1 MTSGRWLKSWI
12 CSVVSASSLW
22 SQISIGSVIPLSGN
36 GSSHP
41 QTMKVL
47 TGLDNA
53 GGVFHNVWNAKW
65 WSLLLLALSCFGTK
79 GVKNEKIR
87 WSQIW
92 LFLSIG
98 AALFFLNW
106 WMVSAGLLLLYII
119 TSVAGYVCLLL
130 AGVWMSRLLK
140 TT

>member
-1 MTSGRWLKSWI
+1 M
-12 CSVVSASSLW
+12 VVFAPAC
-22 SQISIGSVIPLSGN
+22 PL
-36 GSSHP
+36 
-41 QTMKVL
+41 VL
-47 TGLDNA
+47 R
-53 GGVFHNVWNAKW
+53 H
-65 WSLLLLALSCFGTK
+65 K

-140 TT
+140 NNMMDDRFNEENESFMQGDGT